1 MDLEPSHSRRPIRL
15 RALSQIVKLAGR
27 FPTRPAD
34 VLWFW
39 KSYRVWQNAAPAEW
53 RARLSEIK
61 PMLKDRHAAAG
72 TAQGHYF
79 LQDLWAAQRVWR
91 WRPEEHVDVGSR
103 VDGFVAHVASFCPV
117 KYVDI
122 RPLTTG
128 VPGLTG
134 LQGSVC
140 ELPFAAKSVRSLSCL
155 HVIEHIGLG
164 RYGDPLDPN
173 GWLQGL
179 AELQRVLA
187 PGGQLLLG
195 TPCGRS
201 RVVFHAHRV
210 FDPTQI
216 ISALPELELREFSL
230 IEHGTATAWQE
241 HVPLTAARGLD
252 YGCGL
257 FVFARS
263 G

>member
-1 MDLEPSHSRRPIRL
+1 MSAL
-15 RALSQIVKLAGR
+15 RHVLKLAGR

-39 KSYRVWQNAAPAEW
+39 KTYREWQRTAPAEW
-53 RARLSEIK
+53 RARLEELK
-61 PMLKDRHAAAG
+61 PMLADRHDAAG
-72 TAQGHYF
+72 SAKGHYF
-79 LQDLWAAQRVWR
+79 LQDLWGAQRVCR
-91 WRPEEHVDVGSR
+91 FQPAEHVDVGSR

-140 ELPFAAKSVRSLSCL
+140 ELPFVAKSVRSLSCL

-173 GWLQGL
+173 GWLTGL

-187 PGGQLLLG
+187 PGGQLLMG

-210 FDPTQI
+210 FDPAQI
-216 ISALPELELREFSL
+216 VAALPELKLQEFSL
-230 IEHGTATAWQE
+230 IRDGAATAWQE
-241 HVPLTAARGLD
+241 NVPLNAAQGLD

-257 FVFARS
+257 FVFTRPA
-263 G
+263 

>member
-1 MDLEPSHSRRPIRL
+1 MKAL
-15 RALSQIVKLAGR
+15 RHVLKLAAQ
-27 FPTRPAD
+27 FPTRPTD

-39 KSYRVWQNAAPAEW
+39 KTYREWQRTAPPEW
-53 RARLSEIK
+53 RARLAELK
-61 PMLKDRHAAAG
+61 PMLKDRHDSAG
-72 TAQGHYF
+72 SAKGHYF
-79 LQDLWAAQRVWR
+79 LQDLWAAQWVCRFK
-91 WRPEEHVDVGSR
+91 PEEHVDVGSR

-140 ELPFAAKSVRSLSCL
+140 ELPFAARSVRSLSCL
-155 HVIEHIGLG
+155 HVIEHIGLA
-164 RYGDPLDPN
+164 RYGDPMDPD
-173 GWLQGL
+173 GWRKGL

-210 FDPTQI
+210 FDPAQI
-216 ISALPELELREFSL
+216 VGALPELKLQEFSL
-230 IEHGTATAWQE
+230 IRDGDSTAWHE
-241 HVPLTAARGLD
+241 NVSLTAAQGLD

-257 FVFARS
+257 FVFCRK

>member
-1 MDLEPSHSRRPIRL
+1 M
-15 RALSQIVKLAGR
+15 RALRNTLKLAFR
-27 FPTRPAD
+27 LPIRPAD

-39 KSYRVWQNAAPAEW
+39 RTYRQWQRTAPSEW
-53 RARLSEIK
+53 RARLEEIK
-61 PMLKDRHAAAG
+61 PCLDDRRDSAG
-72 TAQGHYF
+72 TAKGHYF
-79 LQDLWAAQRVWR
+79 LQDLWAAQRVCR
-91 WRPEEHVDVGSR
+91 FHPAEHVDVGSR

-140 ELPFAAKSVRSLSCL
+140 QLPFPNRSVRSLSCL

-164 RYGDPLDPN
+164 RYGDPLDPD
-173 GWLQGL
+173 GWLKGL

-187 PGGQLLLG
+187 PGGQLLMG

-210 FDPTQI
+210 FDPAQMVG
-216 ISALPELELREFSL
+216 ALPELKLQEFSL
-230 IEHGTATAWQE
+230 VRDGVATAWQQD
-241 HVPLTAARGLD
+241 VPLTAARELD

-257 FVFARS
+257 FVFTRPV
-263 G
+263 

>member
-1 MDLEPSHSRRPIRL
+1 MSGFSQVLKLIGRL
-15 RALSQIVKLAGR
+15 
-27 FPTRPAD
+27 PTRPRD

-39 KSYRVWQNAAPAEW
+39 RCYRHWQRTASPEW
-53 RARLSEIK
+53 RASLAELK
-61 PMLKDRHAAAG
+61 PMLKDRHDAAG
-72 TAQGHYF
+72 TAKGHYF
-79 LQDLWAAQRVWR
+79 LQDIWAAQRVFR
-91 WRPEEHVDVGSR
+91 FQPAEHVDVGSR

-122 RPLTTG
+122 RPLQTG

-140 ELPFAAKSVRSLSCL
+140 ELPFAEQTISSLSCL

-164 RYGDPLDPN
+164 RYGDPLDPD
-173 GWLQGL
+173 GWLKGL
-179 AELQRVLA
+179 KELQRVLK

-210 FDPTQI
+210 FDPQQI
-216 ISALPELELREFSL
+216 IAALPELKLLEFSL
-230 IEHGTATAWQE
+230 IEDGNALAWRENVSPTAS
-241 HVPLTAARGLD
+241 RGLE

-257 FVFARS
+257 FRFTR
-263 G
+263 

>member
-1 MDLEPSHSRRPIRL
+1 MSAVRQLL
-15 RALSQIVKLAGR
+15 KLAGR
-27 FPTRPAD
+27 FATRPAD

-39 KSYRVWQNAAPAEW
+39 RTYRRWQQTAPPEW
-53 RARLSEIK
+53 RARLAELK
-61 PMLKDRHAAAG
+61 PMLDDRRDSAG
-72 TAQGHYF
+72 TAKGHYF
-79 LQDLWAAQRVWR
+79 LQDLWAAQRVCR
-91 WRPEEHVDVGSR
+91 FAPAEHIDVGSR

-117 KYVDI
+117 RYVDI

-140 ELPFAAKSVRSLSCL
+140 QLPFADRSVRSLSCL

-164 RYGDPLDPN
+164 RYGDPLDPD
-173 GWLQGL
+173 GWLKGL

-187 PGGQLLLG
+187 PGGQLLMG
-195 TPCGRS
+195 TPCGRP

-216 ISALPELELREFSL
+216 VTALPALRLQEFSL
-230 IEHGTATAWQE
+230 IRDGVATGWQE
-241 HVPLTAARGLD
+241 QVPLTAAQGLD

-257 FVFARS
+257 FVFTRPA
-263 G
+263 

>member
-1 MDLEPSHSRRPIRL
+1 MSAL
-15 RALSQIVKLAGR
+15 RHVLKLAGR

-39 KSYRVWQNAAPAEW
+39 KTYREWQRTAPAEW
-53 RARLSEIK
+53 RARLEEIK
-61 PMLKDRHAAAG
+61 PMLDDRHDSAG
-72 TAQGHYF
+72 TAKGHYF
-79 LQDLWAAQRVWR
+79 LQDLWAAQRVCR
-91 WRPEEHVDVGSR
+91 FKPAEHVDVGSR

-164 RYGDPLDPN
+164 RYGDPMDPN
-173 GWLQGL
+173 GWLKGL

-187 PGGQLLLG
+187 PGGQLLMG

-210 FDPTQI
+210 FDPAQI
-216 ISALPELELREFSL
+216 VGALPELKLQEFSL
-230 IEHGTATAWQE
+230 IRDGNVTAWQE
-241 HVPLTAARGLD
+241 SVPLTAAQGLD

-257 FVFARS
+257 FVFTRPA
-263 G
+263 